1 LVASRAGYARR
12 VGEPTSTTGRLEV
25 IGLGGRYHWPS
36 ERSDVPKG
44 VCPHCEQVIT
54 RVLSCSC
61 SREAF
66 FGRAA
71 IGSIMRGPE

>member
-1 LVASRAGYARR
+1 
-12 VGEPTSTTGRLEV
+12 VGEPTRTSTHLEE
-25 IGLGGRYHWPS
+25 IGLDARYRWPS
-36 ERSDVPKG
+36 ERSDVPNG
-44 VCPHCEQVIT
+44 VCPRCEHVIT

-71 IGSIMRGPE
+71 LGSIMRGPE